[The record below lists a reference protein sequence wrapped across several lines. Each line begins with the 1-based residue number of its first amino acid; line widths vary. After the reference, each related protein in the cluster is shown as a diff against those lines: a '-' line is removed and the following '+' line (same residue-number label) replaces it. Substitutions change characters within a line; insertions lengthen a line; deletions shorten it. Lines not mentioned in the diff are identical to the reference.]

1 MSVSSILTSLEAQVA
16 TVLGADWSELDYSYN
31 LEANSNKS
39 LEKKYGVG
47 ASSGSSVD
55 GTTKALTV
63 DFGFFIVLTRCFVNR
78 SDDAN
83 ERAMLSDM
91 YDQFDNINETIFQKK
106 LNNANILVVS
116 SLDYEE
122 PTTVGDQGLSL
133 KVNVTIK
140 YRNPTT

>member
-63 DFGFFIVLTRCFVNR
+63 DFGFFVVLTRCFVNR
-78 SDDAN
+78 SGDAN
-83 ERAMLSDM
+83 QRVMLSDI
-91 YDQFDNINETIFQKK
+91 YDQLDSINQTVFQKK
-106 LNNANILVVS
+106 LNNANILLVS
-116 SLDYEE
+116 DLSYDE
-122 PTTVGDQGLSL
+122 PEVIDSQGISV
-133 KVNVTIK
+133 KVNFVIK
-140 YRNPTT
+140 YRNQTN